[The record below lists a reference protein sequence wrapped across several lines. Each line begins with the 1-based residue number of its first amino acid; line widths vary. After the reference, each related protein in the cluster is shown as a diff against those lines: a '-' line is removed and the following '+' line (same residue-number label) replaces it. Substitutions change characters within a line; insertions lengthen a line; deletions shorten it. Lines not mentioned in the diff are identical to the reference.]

1 MKPTDK
7 HFRCD
12 VCQRA
17 FTRIDHL
24 KRHSLRRMCAPSCS
38 YPCHTH

>member
-1 MKPTDK
+1 MNPTDK
-7 HFRCD
+7 PFRCN

-24 KRHSLRRMCAPSCS
+24 KRHHLRRMYGPAA
-38 YPCHTH
+38 THATY

>member
-7 HFRCD
+7 PFRCD

-24 KRHSLRRMCAPSCS
+24 KRHHLRRMCVVLQLSIP
-38 YPCHTH
+38 Y